1 MTVRKGSA
9 ITTPKYKNLDEWSLD
24 DLLVLLG
31 SIGGLLARQIIVT
44 KKIRTPSKTGC
55 GFMYF
60 GEA

>member
-31 SIGGLLARQIIVT
+31 SIGGLL
-44 KKIRTPSKTGC
+44 
-55 GFMYF
+55 GFR
-60 GEA
+60 